1 MANTFEFLHKGFV
14 KAVFS
19 EAAELNVSAPDMG
32 SEMIS
37 INIDDKPVNRI
48 PTAVGTVASANV
60 FVAVT
65 ATIQVLKASPAD
77 KIYTNRIKANGVIP
91 GTMTLYDDVN
101 KDWTLSKLSIS
112 LSGFSANAS
121 EAHRAYTI
129 EGIMP
134 VNTDL
139 IAQLGGGVS

>member
-19 EAAELNVSAPDMG
+19 DVPALNVSAIDMG
-32 SEMIS
+32 AEMIS
-37 INIDDKPVNRI
+37 VTFDDKPVNRI

-60 FVAVT
+60 FVSVS
-65 ATIQVLKASPAD
+65 ATLQVLKASPAD
-77 KIYTNRIKANGVIP
+77 KIYTDRIKASGVIP
-91 GTMTLYDDVN
+91 GTLTLYDDVN
-101 KDWTLSKLSIS
+101 KAWTLSKLSIS
-112 LSGFSANAS
+112 LAGFSANAS

-129 EGIMP
+129 EGILP

-139 IAQLGGGVS
+139 IAELGGGVA

>member
-1 MANTFEFLHKGFV
+1 MANTFDFLHKGFV

-19 EAAELNVSAPDMG
+19 DVPALNVSAVDMG

-37 INIDDKPVNRI
+37 VTLDDKPVNRI
-48 PTAVGTVASANV
+48 ATATGTVASANV
-60 FVAVT
+60 SVSVS

-77 KIYTNRIKANGVIP
+77 KIYTDRIKANGVIP
-91 GTMTLYDDVN
+91 GTLTLYDDVN

-112 LSGFSANAS
+112 LAGFSANAS

-129 EGIMP
+129 EGILP
-134 VNTDL
+134 VNIDL
-139 IAQLGGGVS
+139 IAELGGGVG

>member
-19 EAAELNVSAPDMG
+19 DAPALNVSAVDMG
-32 SEMIS
+32 AEMITVT
-37 INIDDKPVNRI
+37 IDDKPVNRI
-48 PTAVGTVASANV
+48 ATAVGTVASANV
-60 FVAVT
+60 FVSVS

-77 KIYTNRIKANGVIP
+77 KIYTDRIKQNGVIP
-91 GTMTLYDDVN
+91 GTITLYDDVN

-112 LSGFSANAS
+112 LAGFSANAS
-121 EAHRAYTI
+121 EAHRAYVI

>member
-19 EAAELNVSAPDMG
+19 DVPSLNVTAVDMG

-37 INIDDKPVNRI
+37 VTFDDKPVNRI
-48 PTAVGTVASANV
+48 ATAVGTVASANV
-60 FVAVT
+60 FVSVS

-91 GTMTLYDDVN
+91 GTATLYDDVN
-101 KDWTLSKLSIS
+101 KDWTLQKMSIPI
-112 LSGFSANAS
+112 SGFSANAS

-134 VNTDL
+134 VNEDL
-139 IAQLGGGVS
+139 IAELGGGVA

>member
-19 EAAELNVSAPDMG
+19 DAAELNVTAVDMG

-37 INIDDKPVNRI
+37 VNFDDKPVNRI

-60 FVAVT
+60 FVSVSV
-65 ATIQVLKASPAD
+65 TIQVLKASPAD
-77 KIYTNRIKANGVIP
+77 KIYTNRIKQNGVIP
-91 GTMTLYDDVN
+91 GTLTLYDDVN
-101 KDWTLSKLSIS
+101 KDWTIQKLS
-112 LSGFSANAS
+112 LSIAGFSANAS
-121 EAHRAYTI
+121 EAHRAYTL
-129 EGIMP
+129 EGILP

-139 IAQLGGGVS
+139 IAELGGGVA

>member
-19 EAAELNVSAPDMG
+19 DEPALNVTAADMG

-37 INIDDKPVNRI
+37 VTFDDKPVNRI
-48 PTAVGTVASANV
+48 ATATGTVASANV
-60 FVAVT
+60 SVPVS
-65 ATIQVLKASPAD
+65 ATLQVLKASPAD
-77 KIYTNRIKANGVIP
+77 SIYTNRIKANGVIP
-91 GTMTLYDDVN
+91 GTLTLYDDVN
-101 KDWTLSKLSIS
+101 KPWTLSKLSIS
-112 LSGFSANAS
+112 ISGFSANAS

-129 EGIMP
+129 EGILP

-139 IAQLGGGVS
+139 IAELGGGV

>member
-19 EAAELNVSAPDMG
+19 DAPALNVSAVDMG
-32 SEMIS
+32 AEMITVT
-37 INIDDKPVNRI
+37 IDDKPVNRI
-48 PTAVGTVASANV
+48 ATAVGTVASANV
-60 FVAVT
+60 FVSVS

-77 KIYTNRIKANGVIP
+77 KIYTDRIKQNGVIP
-91 GTMTLYDDVN
+91 GTITLYDDVN

-112 LSGFSANAS
+112 LASFSANAS
-121 EAHRAYTI
+121 EAHRAYVI